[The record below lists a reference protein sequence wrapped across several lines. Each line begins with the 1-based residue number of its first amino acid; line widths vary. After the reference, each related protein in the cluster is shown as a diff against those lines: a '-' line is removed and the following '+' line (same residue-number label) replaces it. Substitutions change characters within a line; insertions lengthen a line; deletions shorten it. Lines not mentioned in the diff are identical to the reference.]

1 MCVCV
6 CVYIYIYIYIYT
18 HIYNRALLDPCKCQM
33 DWQATHMYVT
43 EHYRP
48 GSCMTSF
55 GLCLI

>member
-1 MCVCV
+1 MCVCM
-6 CVYIYIYIYIYT
+6 YIYIYIYT